1 MAGQD
6 APQVLV
12 QRGHAVV
19 VEPRR
24 HGAEHGQL
32 GRVDVELLAVAG
44 ELAAHVAQ
52 RVLGPAALELVDHHH
67 LGEVEHV
74 DLLELRCGAE
84 LRRHHVDRHIDEG
97 HDGGITLTDARCLDD
112 HEIGTPRLG
121 GEDDLVEGGRHFAAR
136 GARRQRSEEDLWAVD
151 GVHADAVAQQRA
163 AAPAPRGIDRDHGDA
178 QLVALVEAEPPQQL
192 VGQRRLARA
201 AGARDAEHRD
211 VTRRGGVADR
221 GDERVVRGAG
231 FEDRDRAGQ
240 LAHRPADER
249 EHVDAVLAVQRAVAF
264 LDHRVDHS
272 GEAHPL
278 AVVGREDPGHTAALQ
293 LLDLARHDH
302 PATTAVDANV
312 AGALLAQAIEQVRE
326 VLDVAAL
333 VRADGD
339 ALDVFLQ
346 GGVHDVVDGSVV
358 PQVDHLGA
366 LRLQDSPHD
375 VDRRVMAVEQARRRD
390 ESHRVLRPV
399 EVTITGRIV
408 VHIVV
413 RSVDLRRRH
422 GSMIL

>member
-24 HGAEHGQL
+24 DRAEHGQL
-32 GRVDVELLAVAG
+32 GRVGVELLAVAG

-52 RVLGPAALELVDHHH
+52 RVLGAAALELVDHHH

-74 DLLELRCGAE
+74 DLLELRRGAE

-97 HDGGITLTDARCLDD
+97 HDRGITLTDARRLDD

-121 GEDDLVEGGRHFAAR
+121 GEDDLVEGGRHFAAG
-136 GARRQRSEEDLWAVD
+136 GARGQRSEEDLRAVD

-163 AAPAPRGIDRDHGDA
+163 TATAPRGIDRDHGDA

-192 VGQRRLARA
+192 VGQRRLART
-201 AGARDAEHRD
+201 AGARDAEHRH
-211 VTRRGGVADR
+211 VTRRAAASRIAASSASSAAPASSAVIALASSRTDPPMSPSTSTPCSRCNGR
-221 GDERVVRGAG
+221 SHSSIIELTI
-231 FEDRDRAGQ
+231 RAQ
-240 LAHRPADER
+240 
-249 EHVDAVLAVQRAVAF
+249 
-264 LDHRVDHS
+264 
-272 GEAHPL
+272 AHPL
-278 AVVGREDPGHTAALQ
+278 AVVGREDPRDTAALQ

-302 PATTAVDANV
+302 AATAAVDANV

-346 GGVHDVVDGSVV
+346 GGVHDVVDASGCARGGS
-358 PQVDHLGA
+358 PRHPA
-366 LRLQDSPHD
+366 L
-375 VDRRVMAVEQARRRD
+375 AGFAA
-390 ESHRVLRPV
+390 
-399 EVTITGRIV
+399 
-408 VHIVV
+408 
-413 RSVDLRRRH
+413 
-422 GSMIL
+422 